1 MVMRYCGAGYLQEVN
16 QRRWTSHFASGLRR
30 DSVATAQLF
39 HVPQMSLGLQ
49 IPGRRLFRKHL
60 MLTGGAMALLLGVSS
75 AIDIWWSY
83 RDQEALLVRIHRAH
97 SDAAAGRISDFV
109 RGIEAQLTWITHR
122 AWSGSN
128 PEQRYL
134 EALRLLRQVPAITEL
149 RLIDDNGREQVKASR
164 LAKDEVGSGIDRSKD
179 RDYLATMERKTFY
192 GAVRFRS
199 GSEPYL
205 PIALRGERRAAG
217 FVVAEVD
224 LRFVWDVVNE
234 IQVGRRGIA
243 FVVDAD
249 GRLIAHPDMSLV
261 LRAPDLRHLPQVR
274 AAHNE
279 AGDRSVSIAASS
291 LAGGP
296 AMSAHSIIAPLGW
309 HVFVEVPLAEAYA
322 PITASLWRSL
332 VLLAV
337 ALLTALGIAVHLAQV
352 FFAPIKALHSG
363 TVELEKGDFSHR
375 ISIRTGDELQELG
388 EQFNS
393 MAARLQASY
402 TELERKVAERT
413 KELEQAN
420 FAKTRFLAVA
430 SHDLRQPLH
439 ALGMFI
445 GQLSTP
451 RDAAS
456 LKRIVERAEASVAAM
471 NELFDVLLDI
481 SRIDTQQVA
490 PSVGPFPVQRMIDRL
505 EATYSGQAVR
515 KGLSLRLPATSAWV
529 SSDAV
534 LLECILG
541 NLVSNAIRY
550 TQRGGVVV
558 LCRRRRE
565 ALRIEVV
572 DSGPG
577 IPADRHQN
585 IFSEFVRLESASDEE
600 KQGLGLGLAIVER
613 LARLLDHAVEVH
625 SIVGRGSRFSVTVP
639 LSSEP
644 EIERVASD
652 GVAQPDESA
661 NGRLI
666 VLVDDDRSV
675 RESMG
680 GLLSSW
686 GYQVIE
692 APSAEEAVAILGL
705 AQDTPALIISDYE
718 LAGGKTGIDCI
729 SALRNSC
736 KRSFPAFLITG
747 GSGGESRQAGIVVLQ
762 KPLSPA
768 ALRDAVLRHLKVD
781 AST

>member
-1 MVMRYCGAGYLQEVN
+1 MAAADPRGVVLSRVSEFAVSAECLPVPPKVQHDVY
-16 QRRWTSHFASGLRR
+16 FASGRRR
-30 DSVATAQLF
+30 DSVAYRSALSR
-39 HVPQMSLGLQ
+39 VPRLSFALQ
-49 IPGRRLFRKHL
+49 IPGGRLFRKHL
-60 MLTGGAMALLLGVSS
+60 ALTGGAMALLLAVSS

-83 RDQEALLVRIHRAH
+83 RDQEALLARIHRAH
-97 SDAAAGRISDFV
+97 ADAAAARISDFV
-109 RGIEAQLTWITHR
+109 RGIEAQLSWMTHR

-128 PEQRYL
+128 PEQRHL
-134 EALRLLRQVPAITEL
+134 EALRLLRQVPPITEL
-149 RLIDDNGREQVKASR
+149 RLIDDNGREQVKVSR
-164 LAKDEVGSGIDRSKD
+164 LAKDEVGGGIDRSQD
-179 RDYLATMERKTFY
+179 ADYLAALERKTYY

-217 FVVAEVD
+217 VVVAEVD

-234 IQVGRRGIA
+234 MQVGPRGIA
-243 FVVDAD
+243 FVVDAG

-261 LRAPDLRHLPQVR
+261 LRAPDLGHLPHVR

-279 AGDRSVSIAASS
+279 AAGDRSVTIAASS

-296 AMSAHSIIAPLGW
+296 AMSAHSVIAPLGW
-309 HVFVEVPLAEAYA
+309 YVFVEVPLAEAYA
-322 PITASLWRSL
+322 PITASLWRSF
-332 VLLAV
+332 VLLAIG
-337 ALLTALGIAVHLAQV
+337 LLAALGIALHLAQL

-363 TVELEKGDFSHR
+363 TAELEKGDFSHR

-402 TELERKVAERT
+402 ADLERKVAERT

-471 NELFDVLLDI
+471 NELFDALLDI

-490 PSVGPFPVQRMIDRL
+490 PSVGPFPVQRILDRL
-505 EATYSGQAVR
+505 AATYSGQAVR
-515 KGLSLRLPATSAWV
+515 KGLSLRLPATSAWI

-534 LLECILG
+534 LLERILG
-541 NLVSNAIRY
+541 NLVSNAVRY
-550 TQRGGVVV
+550 TRRGGVVV
-558 LCRRRRE
+558 LCRRRGE

-577 IPADRHQN
+577 IPADRLQS
-585 IFSEFVRLESASDEE
+585 IFSEFVRLEPASDEE

-613 LARLLDHAVEVH
+613 LARLLGHAIEVH

-639 LSSEP
+639 LSSAA
-644 EIERVASD
+644 EIEQVATD
-652 GVAQPDESA
+652 RVAQPDQSA
-661 NGRLI
+661 DGRLI

-692 APSAEEAVAILGL
+692 APSAEEAVAVLGRG
-705 AQDTPALIISDYE
+705 QDTPALSH
-718 LAGGKTGIDCI
+718 
-729 SALRNSC
+729 R
-736 KRSFPAFLITG
+736 
-747 GSGGESRQAGIVVLQ
+747 
-762 KPLSPA
+762 
-768 ALRDAVLRHLKVD
+768 
-781 AST
+781 